1 MDFKNGDTIC
11 RGERYVYKCREV
23 SGLDWCNIH
32 QMGSEYAYLAW
43 ELIDA
48 YPEEVETIEE
58 THKAKIIPKTD
69 PTTDDNT
76 TQPSLETVYSEPS
89 YKEMLALH
97 DPFPLL

>member
-1 MDFKNGDTIC
+1 MDFKSGDMIC
-11 RGERYVYKCREV
+11 QGERYVYKCREV
-23 SGLDWCNIH
+23 SGPDWCNIH